1 MSLSGLALYNDVQNN
16 SQNELMIK
24 HAPLVKKIAHHVM
37 GRMPA
42 SVQLDDLIQ
51 AGIVGLLEASKN
63 FDVSKGASFETFA
76 GIRIRGAMIDEVRRG
91 DWVPRSVHRNARRI
105 SEVINQI
112 ENQTGREAQD
122 KEIAEA
128 MEIDLEQYYAML
140 NDSSSSRLFSYEDLT
155 SNEDGVND
163 FLPSADDSPQ
173 DLVQMNA
180 LRQAIATEIGNLPER
195 EAQVLA
201 LYYDEEMNLKE
212 IGLILG
218 VSESRVSQIHSQ
230 ATMRLRARLTGWKNE
245 KF

>member
-1 MSLSGLALYNDVQNN
+1 MVASGVAMYSNVQNL
-16 SQNELMIK
+16 SQSELMLK
-24 HAPLVKKIAHHVM
+24 HAPLVKRIAHHVM

-42 SVQLDDLIQ
+42 SVQIDDLIQ
-51 AGIVGLLEASKN
+51 AGIVGLLEATKN
-63 FDVSKGASFETFA
+63 FDASKGASFETFA

-105 SEVINQI
+105 SEAISAI

-122 KEIAEA
+122 KDVADALEVDI
-128 MEIDLEQYYAML
+128 EQYYSML
-140 NDSSSSRLFSYEDLT
+140 QDSSSSRLFSFEELT

-173 DLVQMNA
+173 DQVLHDS
-180 LRQAIATEIGNLPER
+180 LRDAIAQEIGNLPER

-201 LYYDEEMNLKE
+201 LYYDEELNLKE

-230 ATMRLRARLTGWKNE
+230 ATLRLRARLGDWNK
-245 KF
+245 